1 MPPLT
6 PLDIQHKEFTKAM
19 RGYAMHEVDTFL
31 DQITEEFT
39 RLQDEIARLREQ
51 AANTQVGAPAV
62 VMPTPQAPPPP
73 PPQHQPAPQAGSGGG
88 EEAIARALVM
98 AQRMADQTVEEA
110 KAKSMVAESE
120 ARAKSLTEQSQMR
133 AREITEAA
141 QMRARELTEAA
152 QMRAR
157 EVTEAAQARARELTE
172 GLETRYKERIQS
184 AEARARVAEEV
195 ARRRQ
200 ELESSIEAL
209 RAFERDYRA
218 RLRGFVEGQLK
229 ALEDAAPSGPV
240 APPQPPGMGGV
251 GNSRP
256 LPGSEDLPALST
268 GARQVNNSYSAL
280 RDPTTDQLG
289 NGRDRVVRQAH
300 HEAQRR
306 PDPVDGAD
314 LVVDQTAGQAEPLHP
329 VEVQVGRH
337 AGGLLR
343 PGDPQP
349 AVGVECL
356 HRLAEPPL
364 QRHPPG
370 GEQHDHVQPPLRPA
384 SQRDPVRQRRQQLL
398 DPRRGG
404 QQPDHRVRLDP
415 ELVRQRRPRVPDG
428 HEAASRS
435 SGRRRPSTRT
445 ANRSAARSKGLRR

>member
-31 DQITEEFT
+31 DQVTEEFT
-39 RLQDEIARLREQ
+39 RMQDEIARLRDQ
-51 AANTQVGAPAV
+51 ASSGGPPQPVPV
-62 VMPTPQAPPPP
+62 QQAPPPP
-73 PPQHQPAPQAGSGGG
+73 PPQPVAAEARAGG

-110 KAKSMVAESE
+110 KVKAKSMVAEAE
-120 ARAKSLTEQSQMR
+120 ARAKNMTEQAQMR
-133 AREITEAA
+133 AREVTEAA
-141 QMRARELTEAA
+141 QMRAREVTEAA

-184 AEARARVAEEV
+184 AEARARVAEEQARMQIAQATEQV

-240 APPQPPGMGGV
+240 APPQPPGLS

-268 GARQVNNSYSAL
+268 GARQNSYSAL
-280 RDPTTDQLG
+280 RDSGGDQLG
-289 NGRDRVVRQAH
+289 HNGRDRVDR
-300 HEAQRR
+300 
-306 PDPVDGAD
+306 
-314 LVVDQTAGQAEPLHP
+314 L
-329 VEVQVGRH
+329 RH
-337 AGGLLR
+337 
-343 PGDPQP
+343 D
-349 AVGVECL
+349 
-356 HRLAEPPL
+356 
-364 QRHPPG
+364 
-370 GEQHDHVQPPLRPA
+370 D
-384 SQRDPVRQRRQQLL
+384 
-398 DPRRGG
+398 
-404 QQPDHRVRLDP
+404 
-415 ELVRQRRPRVPDG
+415 
-428 HEAASRS
+428 
-435 SGRRRPSTRT
+435 
-445 ANRSAARSKGLRR
+445 

>member
-51 AANTQVGAPAV
+51 AANTQVGGPAPV
-62 VMPTPQAPPPP
+62 VMQAPQPAPPT
-73 PPQHQPAPQAGSGGG
+73 PPQHQPSPRSGAGG

-98 AQRMADQTVEEA
+98 AQRMADQTVDEA
-110 KAKSMVAESE
+110 KVKAKSMVAESE
-120 ARAKSLTEQSQMR
+120 ARAKNLTEQSQMR
-133 AREITEAA
+133 ARELTEAA

-184 AEARARVAEEV
+184 AEARARVAEEQSRMQIAQATEQV

-240 APPQPPGMGGV
+240 AAPQPPGLGSV

-256 LPGSEDLPALST
+256 LPGSEDLPALS
-268 GARQVNNSYSAL
+268 
-280 RDPTTDQLG
+280 
-289 NGRDRVVRQAH
+289 
-300 HEAQRR
+300 
-306 PDPVDGAD
+306 
-314 LVVDQTAGQAEPLHP
+314 
-329 VEVQVGRH
+329 
-337 AGGLLR
+337 
-343 PGDPQP
+343 
-349 AVGVECL
+349 
-356 HRLAEPPL
+356 
-364 QRHPPG
+364 
-370 GEQHDHVQPPLRPA
+370 
-384 SQRDPVRQRRQQLL
+384 
-398 DPRRGG
+398 
-404 QQPDHRVRLDP
+404 
-415 ELVRQRRPRVPDG
+415 
-428 HEAASRS
+428 
-435 SGRRRPSTRT
+435 
-445 ANRSAARSKGLRR
+445 

>member
-31 DQITEEFT
+31 DQVTEEFT
-39 RLQDEIARLREQ
+39 RMQDEIARLREQ
-51 AANTQVGAPAV
+51 ASSAAPPQPV
-62 VMPTPQAPPPP
+62 QMQQAPPPP
-73 PPQHQPAPQAGSGGG
+73 PPPQAQPVPAEARGGAGG

-110 KAKSMVAESE
+110 KVKAKSMVAEAE
-120 ARAKSLTEQSQMR
+120 ARAKNMTEQ
-133 AREITEAA
+133 
-141 QMRARELTEAA
+141 A

-184 AEARARVAEEV
+184 AEARARVAEEQARMQIAQATEQV

-240 APPQPPGMGGV
+240 APPQPPGLG

-256 LPGSEDLPALST
+256 LPGADDLPALST
-268 GARQVNNSYSAL
+268 GARQSSYSAL
-280 RDPTTDQLG
+280 RDSTSDQLG
-289 NGRDRVVRQAH
+289 HNGRDRVDR
-300 HEAQRR
+300 
-306 PDPVDGAD
+306 
-314 LVVDQTAGQAEPLHP
+314 L
-329 VEVQVGRH
+329 RH
-337 AGGLLR
+337 
-343 PGDPQP
+343 D
-349 AVGVECL
+349 
-356 HRLAEPPL
+356 
-364 QRHPPG
+364 
-370 GEQHDHVQPPLRPA
+370 D
-384 SQRDPVRQRRQQLL
+384 
-398 DPRRGG
+398 
-404 QQPDHRVRLDP
+404 
-415 ELVRQRRPRVPDG
+415 
-428 HEAASRS
+428 
-435 SGRRRPSTRT
+435 
-445 ANRSAARSKGLRR
+445 

>member
-31 DQITEEFT
+31 DQVTEEFT
-39 RLQDEIARLREQ
+39 RMQDEIARLREQ
-51 AANTQVGAPAV
+51 ASSAAPAQPAPV
-62 VMPTPQAPPPP
+62 VQQAPPPP
-73 PPQHQPAPQAGSGGG
+73 PPQPQPVAAEARGSAGG

-110 KAKSMVAESE
+110 KVKAKSMVAEAE
-120 ARAKSLTEQSQMR
+120 ARAKNMTEQAQMR
-133 AREITEAA
+133 AREVTEAA
-141 QMRARELTEAA
+141 QMRAREVTEAA

-184 AEARARVAEEV
+184 AEARARVAEEQARMQIAQATEQV

-240 APPQPPGMGGV
+240 APPQPPGLG

-256 LPGSEDLPALST
+256 LPGADDLPALST
-268 GARQVNNSYSAL
+268 GARQTSYSAL
-280 RDPTTDQLG
+280 RDSGSDQLG
-289 NGRDRVVRQAH
+289 HNGRDRVDR
-300 HEAQRR
+300 
-306 PDPVDGAD
+306 
-314 LVVDQTAGQAEPLHP
+314 L
-329 VEVQVGRH
+329 RH
-337 AGGLLR
+337 
-343 PGDPQP
+343 D
-349 AVGVECL
+349 
-356 HRLAEPPL
+356 
-364 QRHPPG
+364 
-370 GEQHDHVQPPLRPA
+370 D
-384 SQRDPVRQRRQQLL
+384 
-398 DPRRGG
+398 
-404 QQPDHRVRLDP
+404 
-415 ELVRQRRPRVPDG
+415 
-428 HEAASRS
+428 
-435 SGRRRPSTRT
+435 
-445 ANRSAARSKGLRR
+445 

>member
-51 AANTQVGAPAV
+51 AANTQVGGPTLMPA
-62 VMPTPQAPPPP
+62 PQAPPP
-73 PPQHQPAPQAGSGGG
+73 PPQHQPAPQAGPGGG

-110 KAKSMVAESE
+110 KVKAKSMVAESE
-120 ARAKSLTEQSQMR
+120 ARAKSMTEQSQMR
-133 AREITEAA
+133 SRELTEAA

-157 EVTEAAQARARELTE
+157 EVTEAAQSRARELTE

-184 AEARARVAEEV
+184 AEARARVAEEQSRMQIAQVTEQV

-240 APPQPPGMGGV
+240 APPQPPGLGAS
-251 GNSRP
+251 NSRP

-268 GARQVNNSYSAL
+268 GARQVNSSYSAL

-289 NGRDRVVRQAH
+289 NGRDRVDR
-300 HEAQRR
+300 
-306 PDPVDGAD
+306 
-314 LVVDQTAGQAEPLHP
+314 L
-329 VEVQVGRH
+329 RH
-337 AGGLLR
+337 
-343 PGDPQP
+343 D
-349 AVGVECL
+349 
-356 HRLAEPPL
+356 
-364 QRHPPG
+364 
-370 GEQHDHVQPPLRPA
+370 D
-384 SQRDPVRQRRQQLL
+384 
-398 DPRRGG
+398 
-404 QQPDHRVRLDP
+404 
-415 ELVRQRRPRVPDG
+415 
-428 HEAASRS
+428 
-435 SGRRRPSTRT
+435 
-445 ANRSAARSKGLRR
+445 

>member
-31 DQITEEFT
+31 DQVTEEFT
-39 RLQDEIARLREQ
+39 RMQDEIARLREQ
-51 AANTQVGAPAV
+51 ASSAAPPQPVQVQ
-62 VMPTPQAPPPP
+62 QAPPPP
-73 PPQHQPAPQAGSGGG
+73 PPPQAQPVPAEARGGAGG

-110 KAKSMVAESE
+110 KVKAKSMVSEAE
-120 ARAKSLTEQSQMR
+120 ARAKNMTEQAQMR
-133 AREITEAA
+133 AREVTEAA
-141 QMRARELTEAA
+141 QMRAREVTEAA

-184 AEARARVAEEV
+184 AEARARVAEEQARMQIAQATEQV

-240 APPQPPGMGGV
+240 APPQPPGLG

-256 LPGSEDLPALST
+256 LPGADDLPALST
-268 GARQVNNSYSAL
+268 GARQSSYSAL
-280 RDPTTDQLG
+280 RDSTSDQLG
-289 NGRDRVVRQAH
+289 HNGRDRVDR
-300 HEAQRR
+300 
-306 PDPVDGAD
+306 
-314 LVVDQTAGQAEPLHP
+314 L
-329 VEVQVGRH
+329 RH
-337 AGGLLR
+337 
-343 PGDPQP
+343 D
-349 AVGVECL
+349 
-356 HRLAEPPL
+356 
-364 QRHPPG
+364 
-370 GEQHDHVQPPLRPA
+370 D
-384 SQRDPVRQRRQQLL
+384 
-398 DPRRGG
+398 
-404 QQPDHRVRLDP
+404 
-415 ELVRQRRPRVPDG
+415 
-428 HEAASRS
+428 
-435 SGRRRPSTRT
+435 
-445 ANRSAARSKGLRR
+445 

>member
-31 DQITEEFT
+31 DQVTEEIT
-39 RLQDEIARLREQ
+39 RMQDEIARLREQ
-51 AANTQVGAPAV
+51 ASSAAPAQPAP
-62 VMPTPQAPPPP
+62 VMQQAPPPP
-73 PPQHQPAPQAGSGGG
+73 PQPQPVVAEARGSAGG

-110 KAKSMVAESE
+110 KVKAKSMVAEAE
-120 ARAKSLTEQSQMR
+120 ARAKNMTEQAQMR
-133 AREITEAA
+133 AREVTEAA
-141 QMRARELTEAA
+141 QMRAREVTEAA

-184 AEARARVAEEV
+184 AEARARVAEEQARMQIAQATEQV

-240 APPQPPGMGGV
+240 APPQPPGLG

-256 LPGSEDLPALST
+256 LPGADDLPALST
-268 GARQVNNSYSAL
+268 GARQSSYSAL
-280 RDPTTDQLG
+280 RDSTSDQLG
-289 NGRDRVVRQAH
+289 HNGRDRVDR
-300 HEAQRR
+300 
-306 PDPVDGAD
+306 
-314 LVVDQTAGQAEPLHP
+314 L
-329 VEVQVGRH
+329 RH
-337 AGGLLR
+337 
-343 PGDPQP
+343 D
-349 AVGVECL
+349 
-356 HRLAEPPL
+356 
-364 QRHPPG
+364 
-370 GEQHDHVQPPLRPA
+370 D
-384 SQRDPVRQRRQQLL
+384 
-398 DPRRGG
+398 
-404 QQPDHRVRLDP
+404 
-415 ELVRQRRPRVPDG
+415 
-428 HEAASRS
+428 
-435 SGRRRPSTRT
+435 
-445 ANRSAARSKGLRR
+445 

>member
-31 DQITEEFT
+31 DQVTEEFT
-39 RLQDEIARLREQ
+39 RMQDEIARLREQ
-51 AANTQVGAPAV
+51 ASSAAPAQPAPV
-62 VMPTPQAPPPP
+62 VQQAPPPP
-73 PPQHQPAPQAGSGGG
+73 PPQPQPMVAEARGSAGG

-110 KAKSMVAESE
+110 KVKAKSMVAEAE
-120 ARAKSLTEQSQMR
+120 ARAKNMTEQAQMR
-133 AREITEAA
+133 AREVTEAA
-141 QMRARELTEAA
+141 QMRAREVTEAA

-184 AEARARVAEEV
+184 AEARARVAEEQARMQIAQATEQV

-240 APPQPPGMGGV
+240 APPQPPGLG

-256 LPGSEDLPALST
+256 LPGADDLPALST
-268 GARQVNNSYSAL
+268 GARQTSYSAL
-280 RDPTTDQLG
+280 RDAGSDQLG
-289 NGRDRVVRQAH
+289 HNGRDRVDR
-300 HEAQRR
+300 
-306 PDPVDGAD
+306 
-314 LVVDQTAGQAEPLHP
+314 L
-329 VEVQVGRH
+329 RH
-337 AGGLLR
+337 
-343 PGDPQP
+343 D
-349 AVGVECL
+349 
-356 HRLAEPPL
+356 
-364 QRHPPG
+364 
-370 GEQHDHVQPPLRPA
+370 D
-384 SQRDPVRQRRQQLL
+384 
-398 DPRRGG
+398 
-404 QQPDHRVRLDP
+404 
-415 ELVRQRRPRVPDG
+415 
-428 HEAASRS
+428 
-435 SGRRRPSTRT
+435 
-445 ANRSAARSKGLRR
+445 

>member
-31 DQITEEFT
+31 DQVTEEFT
-39 RLQDEIARLREQ
+39 RMQDEIARLREQ
-51 AANTQVGAPAV
+51 ASSAAPAQPAP
-62 VMPTPQAPPPP
+62 VMQQAPPPP
-73 PPQHQPAPQAGSGGG
+73 PPQPQPVVAEARGGAGG

-110 KAKSMVAESE
+110 KVKAKSMVAEAE
-120 ARAKSLTEQSQMR
+120 ARAKNMTEQAQMR
-133 AREITEAA
+133 AREVTEAA
-141 QMRARELTEAA
+141 QMRAREVTEAA

-184 AEARARVAEEV
+184 AEARARVAEEQARMQIAQATEQV

-240 APPQPPGMGGV
+240 APPQPPGLG

-256 LPGSEDLPALST
+256 LPGADDLPALST
-268 GARQVNNSYSAL
+268 GARQSSYSAL
-280 RDPTTDQLG
+280 RDSTSDQLG
-289 NGRDRVVRQAH
+289 HNGRDRVDR
-300 HEAQRR
+300 
-306 PDPVDGAD
+306 
-314 LVVDQTAGQAEPLHP
+314 L
-329 VEVQVGRH
+329 RH
-337 AGGLLR
+337 
-343 PGDPQP
+343 D
-349 AVGVECL
+349 
-356 HRLAEPPL
+356 
-364 QRHPPG
+364 
-370 GEQHDHVQPPLRPA
+370 D
-384 SQRDPVRQRRQQLL
+384 
-398 DPRRGG
+398 
-404 QQPDHRVRLDP
+404 
-415 ELVRQRRPRVPDG
+415 
-428 HEAASRS
+428 
-435 SGRRRPSTRT
+435 
-445 ANRSAARSKGLRR
+445 

>member
-110 KAKSMVAESE
+110 KVKAKSMVAESE

-133 AREITEAA
+133 ARELTEAA
-141 QMRARELTEAA
+141 QMRAREL
-152 QMRAR
+152 
-157 EVTEAAQARARELTE
+157 TEAAQARARELTE

-184 AEARARVAEEV
+184 AEARARVAEEQSRMQIAQATEQV

-240 APPQPPGMGGV
+240 APPQPPGLGA

-256 LPGSEDLPALST
+256 LPGSDDLPALST
-268 GARQVNNSYSAL
+268 GGRQVNNSYSAL

-289 NGRDRVVRQAH
+289 NGRDRVDR
-300 HEAQRR
+300 
-306 PDPVDGAD
+306 
-314 LVVDQTAGQAEPLHP
+314 L
-329 VEVQVGRH
+329 RH
-337 AGGLLR
+337 
-343 PGDPQP
+343 D
-349 AVGVECL
+349 
-356 HRLAEPPL
+356 
-364 QRHPPG
+364 
-370 GEQHDHVQPPLRPA
+370 D
-384 SQRDPVRQRRQQLL
+384 
-398 DPRRGG
+398 
-404 QQPDHRVRLDP
+404 
-415 ELVRQRRPRVPDG
+415 
-428 HEAASRS
+428 
-435 SGRRRPSTRT
+435 
-445 ANRSAARSKGLRR
+445 

>member
-31 DQITEEFT
+31 DQVTEEFT
-39 RLQDEIARLREQ
+39 RMQDEIARLREQ
-51 AANTQVGAPAV
+51 ASSAAPPQSAPV
-62 VMPTPQAPPPP
+62 QMQAPPPP
-73 PPQHQPAPQAGSGGG
+73 PPPQPQPVAAEARGGGAGG

-110 KAKSMVAESE
+110 KVKAKSMVAEAE
-120 ARAKSLTEQSQMR
+120 ARAKNMTEQ
-133 AREITEAA
+133 A
-141 QMRARELTEAA
+141 QMRAREVTEAA

-184 AEARARVAEEV
+184 AEARARVAEEQARMQIAQATEQV

-240 APPQPPGMGGV
+240 APPQPPGLG

-256 LPGSEDLPALST
+256 LPGADDLPALST
-268 GARQVNNSYSAL
+268 GARQSSYSAL
-280 RDPTTDQLG
+280 RDSTSDQLG
-289 NGRDRVVRQAH
+289 HNGRDRVDR
-300 HEAQRR
+300 
-306 PDPVDGAD
+306 
-314 LVVDQTAGQAEPLHP
+314 L
-329 VEVQVGRH
+329 RH
-337 AGGLLR
+337 
-343 PGDPQP
+343 D
-349 AVGVECL
+349 
-356 HRLAEPPL
+356 
-364 QRHPPG
+364 
-370 GEQHDHVQPPLRPA
+370 D
-384 SQRDPVRQRRQQLL
+384 
-398 DPRRGG
+398 
-404 QQPDHRVRLDP
+404 
-415 ELVRQRRPRVPDG
+415 
-428 HEAASRS
+428 
-435 SGRRRPSTRT
+435 
-445 ANRSAARSKGLRR
+445 

>member
-31 DQITEEFT
+31 DQVTEEFT
-39 RLQDEIARLREQ
+39 RMQDEIARLREQ
-51 AANTQVGAPAV
+51 ASSAGPPQQAPV
-62 VMPTPQAPPPP
+62 QMQAPPPP
-73 PPQHQPAPQAGSGGG
+73 PPPQPQPMVAEARGGGAGG

-110 KAKSMVAESE
+110 KVKAKSMVAEAE
-120 ARAKSLTEQSQMR
+120 ARAKNMTEQAQMR
-133 AREITEAA
+133 AREVTEAA
-141 QMRARELTEAA
+141 QMRAREVTEAA

-184 AEARARVAEEV
+184 AEARARVAEEQARMQIAQATEQV

-240 APPQPPGMGGV
+240 APPQPPGLG

-256 LPGSEDLPALST
+256 LPGADDLPALST
-268 GARQVNNSYSAL
+268 GARQNSYSTL
-280 RDPTTDQLG
+280 RDTTSDQLG
-289 NGRDRVVRQAH
+289 HNGRDRDR
-300 HEAQRR
+300 
-306 PDPVDGAD
+306 VDR
-314 LVVDQTAGQAEPLHP
+314 L
-329 VEVQVGRH
+329 RH
-337 AGGLLR
+337 
-343 PGDPQP
+343 D
-349 AVGVECL
+349 
-356 HRLAEPPL
+356 
-364 QRHPPG
+364 
-370 GEQHDHVQPPLRPA
+370 D
-384 SQRDPVRQRRQQLL
+384 
-398 DPRRGG
+398 
-404 QQPDHRVRLDP
+404 
-415 ELVRQRRPRVPDG
+415 
-428 HEAASRS
+428 
-435 SGRRRPSTRT
+435 
-445 ANRSAARSKGLRR
+445 

>member
-31 DQITEEFT
+31 DQVTEEFT
-39 RLQDEIARLREQ
+39 RMQDEIARLRDHASG
-51 AANTQVGAPAV
+51 AAPPPPPQPAP
-62 VMPTPQAPPPP
+62 VMQQAPPPP
-73 PPQHQPAPQAGSGGG
+73 PPPVVAEGRGGGG

-110 KAKSMVAESE
+110 KVKAKSMVAEAE
-120 ARAKSLTEQSQMR
+120 ARAKNMTEQSQMR
-133 AREITEAA
+133 AREVTEAA
-141 QMRARELTEAA
+141 QMRAREVTEAA

-184 AEARARVAEEV
+184 AEARARVAEEQARMQIAQATEQV

-240 APPQPPGMGGV
+240 APPQPPGLG

-256 LPGSEDLPALST
+256 LPGADDLPALST
-268 GARQVNNSYSAL
+268 GARQSSYSSL
-280 RDPTTDQLG
+280 RDSTSDQLG
-289 NGRDRVVRQAH
+289 HNGRDRVDR
-300 HEAQRR
+300 
-306 PDPVDGAD
+306 
-314 LVVDQTAGQAEPLHP
+314 L
-329 VEVQVGRH
+329 RH
-337 AGGLLR
+337 
-343 PGDPQP
+343 D
-349 AVGVECL
+349 
-356 HRLAEPPL
+356 
-364 QRHPPG
+364 
-370 GEQHDHVQPPLRPA
+370 D
-384 SQRDPVRQRRQQLL
+384 
-398 DPRRGG
+398 
-404 QQPDHRVRLDP
+404 
-415 ELVRQRRPRVPDG
+415 
-428 HEAASRS
+428 
-435 SGRRRPSTRT
+435 
-445 ANRSAARSKGLRR
+445 

>member
-31 DQITEEFT
+31 DQVTEEFT
-39 RLQDEIARLREQ
+39 RMQDEIARLREQ
-51 AANTQVGAPAV
+51 ASSAGPPQQAPVQV
-62 VMPTPQAPPPP
+62 QAPPPP
-73 PPQHQPAPQAGSGGG
+73 PPQPQPVVAEARGSSAGG

-110 KAKSMVAESE
+110 KVKAKSMVAEAE
-120 ARAKSLTEQSQMR
+120 ARAKNMTEQAQMR
-133 AREITEAA
+133 AREVTEAA
-141 QMRARELTEAA
+141 QMRAREVTEAA

-184 AEARARVAEEV
+184 AEARARVAEEQARMQIAQATEQV

-240 APPQPPGMGGV
+240 APPQPPGLG

-256 LPGSEDLPALST
+256 LPGAEDLPALST
-268 GARQVNNSYSAL
+268 GARQNSYSTL
-280 RDPTTDQLG
+280 RDTTSDQLG
-289 NGRDRVVRQAH
+289 HNGRDRVDR
-300 HEAQRR
+300 
-306 PDPVDGAD
+306 
-314 LVVDQTAGQAEPLHP
+314 L
-329 VEVQVGRH
+329 RH
-337 AGGLLR
+337 
-343 PGDPQP
+343 D
-349 AVGVECL
+349 
-356 HRLAEPPL
+356 
-364 QRHPPG
+364 
-370 GEQHDHVQPPLRPA
+370 D
-384 SQRDPVRQRRQQLL
+384 
-398 DPRRGG
+398 
-404 QQPDHRVRLDP
+404 
-415 ELVRQRRPRVPDG
+415 
-428 HEAASRS
+428 
-435 SGRRRPSTRT
+435 
-445 ANRSAARSKGLRR
+445 

>member
-31 DQITEEFT
+31 DQVTEEFT
-39 RLQDEIARLREQ
+39 RMQDEIARLREQ
-51 AANTQVGAPAV
+51 ASSAGPPQQAPV
-62 VMPTPQAPPPP
+62 QLQAPPPP
-73 PPQHQPAPQAGSGGG
+73 PPPQPQPVAAEARGGGAGG

-110 KAKSMVAESE
+110 KVKAKSMVAEAE
-120 ARAKSLTEQSQMR
+120 ARAKNMTEQ
-133 AREITEAA
+133 A
-141 QMRARELTEAA
+141 QMRAREVTEAA

-184 AEARARVAEEV
+184 TEARARVAEEQARMQIAQATEQV

-240 APPQPPGMGGV
+240 APPQPPGLG

-256 LPGSEDLPALST
+256 LPGADDLPALST
-268 GARQVNNSYSAL
+268 GARQSSYSSL
-280 RDPTTDQLG
+280 RDTTSDQLG
-289 NGRDRVVRQAH
+289 HNGRDRVDR
-300 HEAQRR
+300 
-306 PDPVDGAD
+306 
-314 LVVDQTAGQAEPLHP
+314 L
-329 VEVQVGRH
+329 RH
-337 AGGLLR
+337 
-343 PGDPQP
+343 D
-349 AVGVECL
+349 
-356 HRLAEPPL
+356 
-364 QRHPPG
+364 
-370 GEQHDHVQPPLRPA
+370 D
-384 SQRDPVRQRRQQLL
+384 
-398 DPRRGG
+398 
-404 QQPDHRVRLDP
+404 
-415 ELVRQRRPRVPDG
+415 
-428 HEAASRS
+428 
-435 SGRRRPSTRT
+435 
-445 ANRSAARSKGLRR
+445 

>member
-31 DQITEEFT
+31 DQVTEEFT
-39 RLQDEIARLREQ
+39 RMQDEIARLREQ
-51 AANTQVGAPAV
+51 ASSAGPPQQAPIQVQA
-62 VMPTPQAPPPP
+62 APPPP
-73 PPQHQPAPQAGSGGG
+73 PPQPQPVAAEPRGGGAGG

-110 KAKSMVAESE
+110 KVKAKSMVAEAE
-120 ARAKSLTEQSQMR
+120 ARAKNMTEQ
-133 AREITEAA
+133 A
-141 QMRARELTEAA
+141 QMRAREVTEAA

-184 AEARARVAEEV
+184 AEARARVAEEQARMQIAQATEQV

-240 APPQPPGMGGV
+240 APPQPPGLG

-256 LPGSEDLPALST
+256 LPGADDLPALST
-268 GARQVNNSYSAL
+268 GARQNSYSTL
-280 RDPTTDQLG
+280 RDTTSDQLG
-289 NGRDRVVRQAH
+289 HNGRDRVDR
-300 HEAQRR
+300 
-306 PDPVDGAD
+306 
-314 LVVDQTAGQAEPLHP
+314 L
-329 VEVQVGRH
+329 RH
-337 AGGLLR
+337 
-343 PGDPQP
+343 D
-349 AVGVECL
+349 
-356 HRLAEPPL
+356 
-364 QRHPPG
+364 
-370 GEQHDHVQPPLRPA
+370 D
-384 SQRDPVRQRRQQLL
+384 
-398 DPRRGG
+398 
-404 QQPDHRVRLDP
+404 
-415 ELVRQRRPRVPDG
+415 
-428 HEAASRS
+428 
-435 SGRRRPSTRT
+435 
-445 ANRSAARSKGLRR
+445 

>member
-31 DQITEEFT
+31 DQVTEEFT
-39 RLQDEIARLREQ
+39 RMQDEIARLREQ
-51 AANTQVGAPAV
+51 ASSAAPAQPAPV
-62 VMPTPQAPPPP
+62 VQQAPPPP
-73 PPQHQPAPQAGSGGG
+73 PQPQPVVAEARGSAGG

-110 KAKSMVAESE
+110 KVKAKSMVAEAE
-120 ARAKSLTEQSQMR
+120 ARSKNMTEQAQMR
-133 AREITEAA
+133 AREVTEAA
-141 QMRARELTEAA
+141 QMRAREVTEAA

-184 AEARARVAEEV
+184 AEARARVAEEQARMQIAQATEQV

-240 APPQPPGMGGV
+240 APPQPPGLG

-256 LPGSEDLPALST
+256 LPGADDLPALST
-268 GARQVNNSYSAL
+268 GARQSSYSAL
-280 RDPTTDQLG
+280 RDASSDQLG
-289 NGRDRVVRQAH
+289 HNGRDRVDR
-300 HEAQRR
+300 
-306 PDPVDGAD
+306 
-314 LVVDQTAGQAEPLHP
+314 L
-329 VEVQVGRH
+329 RH
-337 AGGLLR
+337 
-343 PGDPQP
+343 D
-349 AVGVECL
+349 
-356 HRLAEPPL
+356 
-364 QRHPPG
+364 
-370 GEQHDHVQPPLRPA
+370 D
-384 SQRDPVRQRRQQLL
+384 
-398 DPRRGG
+398 
-404 QQPDHRVRLDP
+404 
-415 ELVRQRRPRVPDG
+415 
-428 HEAASRS
+428 
-435 SGRRRPSTRT
+435 
-445 ANRSAARSKGLRR
+445 

>member
-31 DQITEEFT
+31 DQVTEEFT
-39 RLQDEIARLREQ
+39 RMQDEIARLREQ
-51 AANTQVGAPAV
+51 ASSAAPAQPAPV
-62 VMPTPQAPPPP
+62 VQQAPPPP
-73 PPQHQPAPQAGSGGG
+73 PQPQPVAAEPRGGAGG

-110 KAKSMVAESE
+110 KVKAKSMVAEAE
-120 ARAKSLTEQSQMR
+120 ARAKNMTEQAQMR
-133 AREITEAA
+133 AREVTEAA
-141 QMRARELTEAA
+141 QMRAREVTEAA

-184 AEARARVAEEV
+184 AEARARVAEEQARMQIAQATEQV

-240 APPQPPGMGGV
+240 APPQPPGLG

-256 LPGSEDLPALST
+256 LPGADDLPALST
-268 GARQVNNSYSAL
+268 GARQTSYSAL
-280 RDPTTDQLG
+280 RDSGSDQLG
-289 NGRDRVVRQAH
+289 HNGRDRVDR
-300 HEAQRR
+300 
-306 PDPVDGAD
+306 
-314 LVVDQTAGQAEPLHP
+314 L
-329 VEVQVGRH
+329 RH
-337 AGGLLR
+337 
-343 PGDPQP
+343 D
-349 AVGVECL
+349 
-356 HRLAEPPL
+356 
-364 QRHPPG
+364 
-370 GEQHDHVQPPLRPA
+370 D
-384 SQRDPVRQRRQQLL
+384 
-398 DPRRGG
+398 
-404 QQPDHRVRLDP
+404 
-415 ELVRQRRPRVPDG
+415 
-428 HEAASRS
+428 
-435 SGRRRPSTRT
+435 
-445 ANRSAARSKGLRR
+445 

>member
-31 DQITEEFT
+31 DQVTEEFT
-39 RLQDEIARLREQ
+39 RMQDEIARLREQ
-51 AANTQVGAPAV
+51 ASSVGQPQQAPVQV
-62 VMPTPQAPPPP
+62 QAPPPP
-73 PPQHQPAPQAGSGGG
+73 PPQPQPVAAEARGGAGG

-110 KAKSMVAESE
+110 KVKAKSMVAEAE
-120 ARAKSLTEQSQMR
+120 ARAKNMTEQAQMR
-133 AREITEAA
+133 AREVTEAA
-141 QMRARELTEAA
+141 QMRTREVTEAA

-184 AEARARVAEEV
+184 AEARARVAEEQARMQIAQATEQV

-240 APPQPPGMGGV
+240 APPQPPGLG

-256 LPGSEDLPALST
+256 LPGADDLPALST
-268 GARQVNNSYSAL
+268 GARQSSYSSL
-280 RDPTTDQLG
+280 RDTTSDQLG
-289 NGRDRVVRQAH
+289 HNGRDRVDR
-300 HEAQRR
+300 
-306 PDPVDGAD
+306 
-314 LVVDQTAGQAEPLHP
+314 L
-329 VEVQVGRH
+329 RH
-337 AGGLLR
+337 
-343 PGDPQP
+343 D
-349 AVGVECL
+349 
-356 HRLAEPPL
+356 
-364 QRHPPG
+364 
-370 GEQHDHVQPPLRPA
+370 D
-384 SQRDPVRQRRQQLL
+384 
-398 DPRRGG
+398 
-404 QQPDHRVRLDP
+404 
-415 ELVRQRRPRVPDG
+415 
-428 HEAASRS
+428 
-435 SGRRRPSTRT
+435 
-445 ANRSAARSKGLRR
+445 

>member
-31 DQITEEFT
+31 DQVTEEFT
-39 RLQDEIARLREQ
+39 RMQDEIARLREQ
-51 AANTQVGAPAV
+51 ASSTAPPQPV
-62 VMPTPQAPPPP
+62 PVQQAPPPP
-73 PPQHQPAPQAGSGGG
+73 PPQPQPVAAEARGATGG

-110 KAKSMVAESE
+110 KVKAKSMVTEAE
-120 ARAKSLTEQSQMR
+120 ARAKNMTEQAQMR
-133 AREITEAA
+133 AREVTEAA
-141 QMRARELTEAA
+141 QMRAREVTEAA

-184 AEARARVAEEV
+184 AEARARVAEEQARMQIAQATEQV

-240 APPQPPGMGGV
+240 APPQPPGLG

-256 LPGSEDLPALST
+256 LPGADDLPALST
-268 GARQVNNSYSAL
+268 GARQGSYSAL
-280 RDPTTDQLG
+280 RDSTSDQLG
-289 NGRDRVVRQAH
+289 HNGRDRVDR
-300 HEAQRR
+300 
-306 PDPVDGAD
+306 
-314 LVVDQTAGQAEPLHP
+314 L
-329 VEVQVGRH
+329 RH
-337 AGGLLR
+337 
-343 PGDPQP
+343 D
-349 AVGVECL
+349 
-356 HRLAEPPL
+356 
-364 QRHPPG
+364 
-370 GEQHDHVQPPLRPA
+370 D
-384 SQRDPVRQRRQQLL
+384 
-398 DPRRGG
+398 
-404 QQPDHRVRLDP
+404 
-415 ELVRQRRPRVPDG
+415 
-428 HEAASRS
+428 
-435 SGRRRPSTRT
+435 
-445 ANRSAARSKGLRR
+445 

>member
-31 DQITEEFT
+31 DQVTEEFT
-39 RLQDEIARLREQ
+39 RMQDEIARLREQ
-51 AANTQVGAPAV
+51 ASSAPPSQQAPVQV
-62 VMPTPQAPPPP
+62 QAPPPP
-73 PPQHQPAPQAGSGGG
+73 PPQPQPVAAEARGGAGG

-110 KAKSMVAESE
+110 KVKAKSMVAEAE
-120 ARAKSLTEQSQMR
+120 ARSKNMTEQ
-133 AREITEAA
+133 A
-141 QMRARELTEAA
+141 QMRAREVTEAA

-184 AEARARVAEEV
+184 AEARARVAEEQARMQIAQATEQV

-240 APPQPPGMGGV
+240 APPQPPGLG

-256 LPGSEDLPALST
+256 LPGADDLPALST
-268 GARQVNNSYSAL
+268 GARQSSYSSL
-280 RDPTTDQLG
+280 RDSTSDQLG
-289 NGRDRVVRQAH
+289 HNGRDRVDR
-300 HEAQRR
+300 
-306 PDPVDGAD
+306 
-314 LVVDQTAGQAEPLHP
+314 L
-329 VEVQVGRH
+329 RH
-337 AGGLLR
+337 
-343 PGDPQP
+343 D
-349 AVGVECL
+349 
-356 HRLAEPPL
+356 
-364 QRHPPG
+364 
-370 GEQHDHVQPPLRPA
+370 D
-384 SQRDPVRQRRQQLL
+384 
-398 DPRRGG
+398 
-404 QQPDHRVRLDP
+404 
-415 ELVRQRRPRVPDG
+415 
-428 HEAASRS
+428 
-435 SGRRRPSTRT
+435 
-445 ANRSAARSKGLRR
+445 